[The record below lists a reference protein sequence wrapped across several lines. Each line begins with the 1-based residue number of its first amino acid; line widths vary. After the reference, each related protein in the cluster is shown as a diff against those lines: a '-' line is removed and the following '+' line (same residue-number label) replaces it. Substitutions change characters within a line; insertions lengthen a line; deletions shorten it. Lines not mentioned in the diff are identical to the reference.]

1 MAGKYFG
8 TEGEM
13 IAMDYLTGIG
23 AVILDRNVKI
33 AGAEIDIIAKIGET
47 YAFVEVKRRTSTRY
61 GRPAEAVNVAKMRK
75 IVRAAAIYA
84 AMHGLSDK
92 PLRFDIIE
100 LLPGELNH
108 IPAAFNASDLY

>member
-1 MAGKYFG
+1 MSAKFFG
-8 TEGEM
+8 VEGEM
-13 IAMDYLTGIG
+13 VAMDYLTGAG
-23 AVILDRNVKI
+23 AEIIARNVKL
-33 AGAEIDIIAKIGET
+33 AGAEIDIVAKIGDT
-47 YAFVEVKRRTSTRY
+47 YAFIEVKRRTSTRY